1 MPSLKE
7 LMNSTTNK
15 LILITVL
22 IHTLDVALLAGA
34 NSGLELYSWHT
45 SAYKPW
51 QFVSHIFL
59 HGDWMHLFFNM
70 FGLWWLGNTLER
82 GWGSSKLLIFYILCG
97 VFAGVISQL
106 VDNYIFNQ
114 IFTGA
119 TVGASG
125 AIYGLFA
132 AFALT
137 HPNFKVVFIFLP
149 VPIAA
154 KHFVPVLLAVDLFSG
169 VTGFSIFGDNIGHF
183 AHIGGA
189 IVGFVLTLVY
199 RRI

>member
-1 MPSLKE
+1 MPSFKE

-15 LILITVL
+15 LIFITVL
-22 IHTLDVALLAGA
+22 IQILKVALLANA
-34 NSGLELYSWHT
+34 NSGLELYSWYT
-45 SAYKPW
+45 TAYEPW

-59 HGDWMHLFFNM
+59 HGDWMHLLFNM
-70 FGLWWLGNTLER
+70 FGLWWLGNLLER
-82 GWGSSKLLIFYILCG
+82 GWGSSKFLMFYLLCG

-114 IFTGA
+114 AFTGA

-125 AIYGLFA
+125 AIYGLLA

-137 HPNFKVVFIFLP
+137 YPNFKVVFIFLP
-149 VPIAA
+149 VPVAA
-154 KHFVPVLLAVDLFSG
+154 KYFVPILLAIDLFSG
-169 VTGFSIFGDNIGHF
+169 VTGFSIFGNNIAHF

-189 IVGFVLTLVY
+189 VVGFVLTLVY
-199 RRI
+199 KKI